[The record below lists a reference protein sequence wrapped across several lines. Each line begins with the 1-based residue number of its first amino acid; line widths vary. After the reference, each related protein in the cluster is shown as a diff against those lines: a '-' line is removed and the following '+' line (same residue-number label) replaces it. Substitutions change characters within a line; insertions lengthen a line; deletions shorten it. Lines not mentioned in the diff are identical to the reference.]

1 MAPTVSI
8 KSVKNIDEAIHHI
21 NKYGTMHTDCI
32 ITQNKKSAKKFLDE
46 VKSSIAMH
54 NTSTQFADGGEFGFG
69 GEVGISTN
77 ILPPRGPVGLNQL
90 VSYKYQVS
98 SKGVIRNNLNL
109 KKNKIGILGGSF
121 DPAHKGHLA
130 ISKEAAKK
138 FKLKKIIWAIT
149 KKNPFKK
156 KSSLSLSTRIQ
167 YCKKITEKT
176 NFIIVK
182 FLENKIKSNKTID
195 LINFFAKNK
204 KNEIFFLMGAD
215 NLINFHKWHKWK
227 IISQK
232 CNIIVFDRYG
242 YKKRSLN
249 SKSYKSLNK
258 DKLKFIN
265 FNKVNISSSQLR
277 KI

>member
-1 MAPTVSI
+1 
-8 KSVKNIDEAIHHI
+8 
-21 NKYGTMHTDCI
+21 
-32 ITQNKKSAKKFLDE
+32 LD
-46 VKSSIAMH
+46 I
-54 NTSTQFADGGEFGFG
+54 
-69 GEVGISTN
+69 
-77 ILPPRGPVGLNQL
+77 
-90 VSYKYQVS
+90 
-98 SKGVIRNNLNL
+98 

-138 FKLKKIIWAIT
+138 FKLKKIIWSIT
-149 KKNPFKK
+149 RKNPFKK
-156 KSSLSLSTRIQ
+156 KSSLSLAARIK
-167 YCKKITEKT
+167 YCKKITKEKK
-176 NFIIVK
+176 FIEVK
-182 FLENKIKSNKTID
+182 FLENKLKSNKTVN
-195 LINFFAKNK
+195 LINFFTKNK
-204 KNEIFFLMGAD
+204 KNEIYFLMGAD

-242 YKKRSLN
+242 YKKKSLN
-249 SKSYKSLNK
+249 SKTYKSLNK